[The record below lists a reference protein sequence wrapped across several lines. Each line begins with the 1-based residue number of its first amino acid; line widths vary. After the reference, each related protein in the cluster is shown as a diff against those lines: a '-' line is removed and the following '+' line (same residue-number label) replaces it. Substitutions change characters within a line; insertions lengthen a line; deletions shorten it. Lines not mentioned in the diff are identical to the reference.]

1 MFNLE
6 LPKTLI
12 AQFLALTWLSLCLAA
27 SVGCVSRT
35 IFYKLSLNMHLACPC
50 ITWAKRHF
58 YTNDKKGRQ
67 LITLLFSF
75 IAVNA
80 VRETHPTLVSL

>member
-35 IFYKLSLNMHLACPC
+35 IFLQALSEYAFSLSMHYLG
-50 ITWAKRHF
+50 
-58 YTNDKKGRQ
+58 KKAFLYQ
-67 LITLLFSF
+67 
-75 IAVNA
+75 
-80 VRETHPTLVSL
+80 